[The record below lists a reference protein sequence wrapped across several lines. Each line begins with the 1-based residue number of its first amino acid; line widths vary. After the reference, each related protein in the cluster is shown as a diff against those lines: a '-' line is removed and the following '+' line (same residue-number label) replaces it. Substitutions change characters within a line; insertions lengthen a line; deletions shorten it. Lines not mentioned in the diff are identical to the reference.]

1 VPCILCGIRKALCCV
16 IREDNIRV
24 ESIERETRQVE
35 WIGWIIRGGGRGCV
49 AKGVRV
55 AVAAVSLVGMYITKE
70 LSCRVSLMMALG
82 VEIWL
87 FF

>member
-1 VPCILCGIRKALCCV
+1 
-16 IREDNIRV
+16 
-24 ESIERETRQVE
+24 
-35 WIGWIIRGGGRGCV
+35 V